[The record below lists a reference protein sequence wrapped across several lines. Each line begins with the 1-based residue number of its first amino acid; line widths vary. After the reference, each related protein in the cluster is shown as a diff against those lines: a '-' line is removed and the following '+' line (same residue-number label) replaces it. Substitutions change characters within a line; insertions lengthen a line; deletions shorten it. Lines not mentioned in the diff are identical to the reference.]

1 MRFEIGKSKMN
12 AKEIDKQVLG
22 RRTETIKTVYIFN
35 LVVGFLLAFFV
46 IVMLSLL
53 AFFPQTESWG
63 VFVVIAVSIGFG
75 VYSVIE
81 FVNAFK
87 NKKILNLMYSA
98 NSDESEEKELF
109 CYKFDYL
116 SALCGGP
123 TPHSG
128 RRYAYSVRVNTV
140 HGKFYYVLQ
149 KEIDRD
155 ILSAHCRDLYSG
167 EHTFEV
173 YKGTN
178 IIKKLPALEKMIRSI
193 PRDLLDY

>member
-1 MRFEIGKSKMN
+1 MGKSKMN

-22 RRTETIKTVYIFN
+22 RRTETIKTIYIFN

-63 VFVVIAVSIGFG
+63 VFVVIAVNIGFG
-75 VYSVIE
+75 VYSVIG

-87 NKKILNLMYSA
+87 NKKILKLMYSA

-116 SALCGGP
+116 STSQTGA
-123 TPHSG
+123 TYHS
-128 RRYAYSVRVNTV
+128 RRGYAYAVRVNTV
-140 HGKFYYVLQ
+140 YGKFYYVLQ
-149 KEIDRD
+149 KEIDRN
-155 ILSAHCRDLYSG
+155 ILSVHCCDLYSG
-167 EHTFEV
+167 EHKFEI

-178 IIKKLPALEKMIRSI
+178 IIKKFPSLEKLIRSI
-193 PRDLLDY
+193 PQDLLDY

>member
-1 MRFEIGKSKMN
+1 MN
-12 AKEIDKQVLG
+12 VKEIDKQVLG
-22 RRTETIKTVYIFN
+22 RRVETIKTIYIFN
-35 LVVGFLLAFFV
+35 LVVGFLLVFFM
-46 IVMLSLL
+46 IGMLSLL
-53 AFFPQTESWG
+53 AFFPQTEAWG
-63 VFVVIAVSIGFG
+63 VFIVIAVSIGFG
-75 VYSVIE
+75 VYSVIG
-81 FVNAFK
+81 FVNAIK

-116 SALCGGP
+116 LTIQTGA
-123 TPHSG
+123 TPYSR
-128 RRYAYSVRVNTV
+128 RRYAYAVCVNTV

-167 EHTFEV
+167 EYTFEA

-178 IIKKLPALEKMIRSI
+178 IIKKFAVLEKLIHGI
-193 PRDLLDY
+193 PQKLLDH